1 MLKSNWYKTV
11 ALASL
16 AVIFQTESAH
26 AYLDPG
32 TASLVLQGIVGA
44 VGAGLVAGG
53 IYWRKFTGLFRKG
66 SPDEA
71 ESTPAEPPLT
81 TPRDRNAG

>member
-1 MLKSNWYKTV
+1 MQ
-11 ALASL
+11 LASWSRTA
-16 AVIFQTESAH
+16 AVAGLVVLFKTEPAH

-66 SPDEA
+66 RADEA
-71 ESTPAEPPLT
+71 ESMPSEPPLT

>member
-1 MLKSNWYKTV
+1 MPQSNWYTTV

-16 AVIFQTESAH
+16 VVISRTEPAH

-53 IYWRKFTGLFRKG
+53 IYWRKLTGLFRKG
-66 SPDEA
+66 GADEA
-71 ESTPAEPPLT
+71 ESTPSEPPLT